1 MDLELGGRVA
11 IVTGGA
17 SGIGWACARGF
28 SREGCRVALWDQS
41 AQVKE
46 AATALAAEFGGTSL
60 GLTVDV
66 SDFAAMQEAV
76 RQTEAALGPIAHAVH
91 AAALGS
97 GKFGYPFT
105 HLTPGD
111 WP

>member
-1 MDLELGGRVA
+1 MDLEFGGRVA

-17 SGIGWACARGF
+17 SGIGRACARGF
-28 SREGCRVALWDQS
+28 SREGCRVAVWDQS
-41 AQVKE
+41 ARVKD
-46 AATALAAEFGGTSL
+46 AATELTEEFGGTSL

-76 RQTEAALGPIAHAVH
+76 RQTEAALGPIAHVVH

-97 GKFGYPFT
+97 GKFG
-105 HLTPGD
+105 
-111 WP
+111 